1 MRPQEQRLKDPDEKK
16 ERSVCVVVTGAG
28 VLISNK
34 F

>member
-1 MRPQEQRLKDPDEKK
+1 MRLQEQRLKDPDGQK

-28 VLISNK
+28 VLIGNK